1 VAEILPLPHPEGE
14 KGIAETM
21 RAFVNIAGSIA
32 VASLTVSAFMVAW
45 LPFEPWPMQA
55 AAQAGAPTPKQAVTK
70 PAAKKKAPAAKAA
83 PTAAP
88 TDANAKPARPPFGL
102 EDEADALVL
111 GMPDA
116 RAWGDSEDEF
126 ARLLPKMDGPWLAMS
141 GGGSDGAYA
150 AGLLTGMTKA
160 GNRPEFAVVT
170 GASIGALIAPYA
182 FLGPRY
188 DEELQKQFTTI
199 TAGDI
204 FEDRPTSD
212 SLMDSWPLKRT
223 IEKRVTPQ
231 LLADIAA
238 EHRRGRRLLAVTTNL
253 DAGRRVV
260 WNLGAIA
267 ARGDDK
273 ALALFRAVLLAS
285 ASIPGIFPPVVI
297 EAEAH
302 GKVFQELHNDGTITA
317 PFFIAPESMLAGTGT
332 VHLPTKQLYVIA
344 NAKLS
349 QQFDVTTMQ
358 TVGVLGRSISLALQS
373 GLRIELLLTLAA
385 AQKQGIGLSVA
396 QIDEEFQHPARGA
409 FDPEYMKALFDFA
422 VEQAKKGKTF
432 EAVVAGAPE
441 HRSDVGK

>member
-1 VAEILPLPHPEGE
+1 
-14 KGIAETM
+14 M
-21 RAFVNIAGSIA
+21 RAFTNTAGSIT
-32 VASLTVSAFMVAW
+32 VACLTLGAFLVARSP
-45 LPFEPWPMQA
+45 LEPWAAPA
-55 AAQAGAPTPKQAVTK
+55 AAQTGAPAAKQVAK
-70 PAAKKKAPAAKAA
+70 QPKKKAPAAKSAPKAA
-83 PTAAP
+83 VPAETN
-88 TDANAKPARPPFGL
+88 TKPGERPSFSL
-102 EDEADALVL
+102 EDEADAVVL
-111 GMPDA
+111 GMPEA

-126 ARLLPKMDGPWLAMS
+126 ARLLPTAQGPWLAMS

-150 AGLLTGMTKA
+150 AGLLTGLTET
-160 GNRPEFAVVT
+160 GNRPDFAVVT

-188 DEELQKQFTTI
+188 DEQLRQQFTTI

-223 IEKRVTPQ
+223 IEQRVTPQ

-253 DAGRRVV
+253 DAGRPVV

-273 ALALFRAVLLAS
+273 ALQLFRSVLLAS
-285 ASIPGIFPPVVI
+285 ASIPGVFPPVLI
-297 EAEAH
+297 AAESH
-302 GKVFQELHNDGTITA
+302 GKELQELHNDGTITA
-317 PFFIAPESMLAGTGT
+317 PFFIAPESVLAGTGT

-349 QQFDVTTMQ
+349 QQFDVTTPQ
-358 TVGVLGRSISLALQS
+358 TTIVLGRSISLALQS

-385 AQKQGIGLSVA
+385 TQKQGMSLSVA
-396 QIDEEFQHPARGA
+396 QIDPEFQHPARGA
-409 FDPEYMKALFDFA
+409 FDPEYMKALFDYA
-422 VEQAKKGKTF
+422 VEQAKKGKAF
-432 EAVVAGAPE
+432 ETVAAGSLDA
-441 HRSDVGK
+441 K

>member
-1 VAEILPLPHPEGE
+1 
-14 KGIAETM
+14 M
-21 RAFVNIAGSIA
+21 RAFINAAGTIT
-32 VASLTVSAFMVAW
+32 VAGLTFGAFLVAR
-45 LPFEPWPMQA
+45 LPFEPWRLQA
-55 AAQAGAPTPKQAVTK
+55 AAETGTPAPKQVAKQLKKKPPATKGAPATATPVET
-70 PAAKKKAPAAKAA
+70 
-83 PTAAP
+83 
-88 TDANAKPARPPFGL
+88 NARPGRQPFSL
-102 EDEADALVL
+102 EDEADAVVL
-111 GMPDA
+111 GIADA

-126 ARLLPKMDGPWLAMS
+126 ARLLPKVDGPWLAMS

-150 AGLLTGMTKA
+150 AGLLTGMTRV
-160 GNRPEFAVVT
+160 GNRPDFAVVT

-188 DEELQKQFTTI
+188 DEQLQQQFTTI

-253 DAGRRVV
+253 DAGRRVI

-267 ARGDDK
+267 ERGDDK

-285 ASIPGIFPPVVI
+285 ASIPGVFPPVVI
-297 EAEAH
+297 EASSH
-302 GKVFQELHNDGTITA
+302 GKELQELHNDGTITA
-317 PFFIAPESMLAGTGT
+317 PFFIAPESVLAGTGT

-344 NAKLS
+344 NAKLA
-349 QQFDVTTMQ
+349 QQFEMTTPEVT
-358 TVGVLGRSISLALQS
+358 VAVLGRSISLALQS

-385 AQKQGIGLSVA
+385 AQRQGISLNVA
-396 QIDEEFQHPARGA
+396 QIDSEFQHPARGA
-409 FDPEYMKALFDFA
+409 FDPDYMKALFDFG
-422 VEQAKKGKTF
+422 VEQAMKGKAF
-432 EAVVAGAPE
+432 ESVATDPTE
-441 HRSDVGK
+441 HRSDVAK

>member
-1 VAEILPLPHPEGE
+1 
-14 KGIAETM
+14 M
-21 RAFVNIAGSIA
+21 RVFTNAAGSIA
-32 VASLTVSAFMVAW
+32 VAGLTVCSFLVSR
-45 LPFEPWPMQA
+45 LPLEPWPVQA
-55 AAQAGAPTPKQAVTK
+55 VAQSATPAPKQAVK
-70 PAAKKKAPAAKAA
+70 PAPNLAAKPPKLKDGAA
-83 PTAAP
+83 KGGPKPGGTAE
-88 TDANAKPARPPFGL
+88 TNAKPARPEFTV
-102 EDEADALVL
+102 DDDNDAVVL
-111 GMPDA
+111 GIADA

-126 ARLLPKMDGPWLAMS
+126 AKLLPKAQGPWLAMS

-182 FLGPRY
+182 FLGSRY
-188 DEELQKQFTTI
+188 DDQLEKQFTTI

-223 IEKRVTPQ
+223 IEDRVTPQ

-238 EHRRGRRLLAVTTNL
+238 EHKRGRRLLAVTTNL

-260 WNLGAIA
+260 WNMGAIA

-285 ASIPGIFPPVVI
+285 ASIPGIFPPVMI
-297 EAEAH
+297 EVESH
-302 GKVFQELHNDGTITA
+302 GKTFQELHNDGTITA
-317 PFFIAPESMLAGTGT
+317 PFFIAPETVLAGTGT

-344 NAKLS
+344 NAKLT
-349 QQFDVTTMQ
+349 QQFEMTTPVQ
-358 TVGVLGRSISLALQS
+358 TTVVLGRSIALALQS

-385 AQKQGIGLSVA
+385 AQKQGISLSVA
-396 QIDEEFQHPARGA
+396 QIDPEFQHPSRGA
-409 FDPEYMKALFDFA
+409 FDPDYMKALFAFA

-432 EAVVAGAPE
+432 ETVAADPAQ
-441 HRSDVGK
+441 H

>member
-1 VAEILPLPHPEGE
+1 
-14 KGIAETM
+14 M
-21 RAFVNIAGSIA
+21 RAFINTAGSVT
-32 VASLTVSAFMVAW
+32 VAGLALGAFLVAG
-45 LPFEPWPMQA
+45 LPFEPWPVQALGQTGA
-55 AAQAGAPTPKQAVTK
+55 AAPKQVPK
-70 PAAKKKAPAAKAA
+70 QLKKKAPAAKGA
-83 PTAAP
+83 PKAGGPAET
-88 TDANAKPARPPFGL
+88 NAKPARPSFGL
-102 EDEADALVL
+102 EDEADAVVL
-111 GMPDA
+111 GMPEA

-126 ARLLPKMDGPWLAMS
+126 ARLLPKAEGPWLAMS

-150 AGLLTGMTKA
+150 AGLLIGMTQA

-188 DEELQKQFTTI
+188 DEQLRQQFTTI

-223 IEKRVTPQ
+223 IEQRVTPQ

-253 DAGRRVV
+253 DAGRRVI

-267 ARGDDK
+267 ERGDDK
-273 ALALFRAVLLAS
+273 ALQLFRSVLLAS
-285 ASIPGIFPPVVI
+285 ASIPGIFPPVLI
-297 EAEAH
+297 AAESH
-302 GKVFQELHNDGTITA
+302 GKELQELHNDGTITA
-317 PFFIAPESMLAGTGT
+317 PFFIAPESVLAGTGT

-349 QQFDVTTMQ
+349 QQFDVTAPQ
-358 TVGVLGRSISLALQS
+358 TSIVLGRSISLALQS

-385 AQKQGIGLSVA
+385 AQKQGVSLSVA
-396 QIDEEFQHPARGA
+396 QIDPEFQHPARGA
-409 FDPEYMKALFDFA
+409 FDPDYMKALFDFA
-422 VEQAKKGKTF
+422 VEQAKQGKAF
-432 EAVVAGAPE
+432 ETV
-441 HRSDVGK
+441 DVR

>member
-1 VAEILPLPHPEGE
+1 
-14 KGIAETM
+14 M
-21 RAFVNIAGSIA
+21 RASINTAGSIA
-32 VASLTVSAFMVAW
+32 VAGLTICAFLVAR
-45 LPFEPWPMQA
+45 LPFEPWPLQA
-55 AAQAGAPTPKQAVTK
+55 AAQTGTPAPKQVAK
-70 PAAKKKAPAAKAA
+70 QPKKKAPAATSAPKAGTPA
-83 PTAAP
+83 ET
-88 TDANAKPARPPFGL
+88 NAKPARPSFSL
-102 EDEADALVL
+102 EDEAEAVVL
-111 GMPDA
+111 GLPDA

-126 ARLLPKMDGPWLAMS
+126 ARLLPKVDGPWLAMS

-150 AGLLTGMTKA
+150 AGLLTGMSQA

-188 DEELQKQFTTI
+188 DAELAQQFTTI

-204 FEDRPTSD
+204 FEDRPTPD

-253 DAGRRVV
+253 DAGRRVI

-273 ALALFRAVLLAS
+273 ALQLFRAVLLAS
-285 ASIPGIFPPVVI
+285 ASIPGIFPPVMI
-297 EAEAH
+297 TAESH
-302 GKVFQELHNDGTITA
+302 GKELQELHNDGTITS
-317 PFFIAPESMLAGTGT
+317 PFFIAPESVLAGTGT

-349 QQFDVTTMQ
+349 QQFDVTTPQ
-358 TVGVLGRSISLALQS
+358 TTAVLGRSIALALQS

-385 AQKQGIGLSVA
+385 AQRQGMSLSVA
-396 QIDEEFQHPARGA
+396 QIDPEFQHPARGA
-409 FDPEYMKALFDFA
+409 FDPDYMKALFDFA
-422 VEQAKKGKTF
+422 VEQAKQGKAF
-432 EAVVAGAPE
+432 ETV
-441 HRSDVGK
+441 DVR

>member
-1 VAEILPLPHPEGE
+1 MAPKMRAHLTTVGSISIAGLTFCAFMLARLPL
-14 KGIAETM
+14 
-21 RAFVNIAGSIA
+21 
-32 VASLTVSAFMVAW
+32 
-45 LPFEPWPMQA
+45 EPWPATA
-55 AAQAGAPTPKQAVTK
+55 AAQTATPAAKQVAKQVKKKPAAPKGAPQAGAPAQ
-70 PAAKKKAPAAKAA
+70 
-83 PTAAP
+83 
-88 TDANAKPARPPFGL
+88 ANAKPTRPPFTL
-102 EDEADALVL
+102 EDQADAIVL
-111 GMPDA
+111 GIPDA

-126 ARLLPKMDGPWLAMS
+126 ARLLPKVEGPWLAMS

-150 AGLLTGMTKA
+150 AGLLTGMTQA
-160 GNRPEFAVVT
+160 GSRPEFAVVT

-188 DEELQKQFTTI
+188 DEDLHQQFTTI

-238 EHRRGRRLLAVTTNL
+238 EHRRGRRLLTVTTNL
-253 DAGRRVV
+253 DAGRRVI
-260 WNLGAIA
+260 WNMGAIA

-285 ASIPGIFPPVVI
+285 ASIPGIFPPVLI
-297 EAEAH
+297 DAESH
-302 GKVFQELHNDGTITA
+302 GKQFQELHNDGTITA
-317 PFFIAPESMLAGTGT
+317 PFFIAPESVLAGTGT

-344 NAKLS
+344 NAKLD
-349 QQFDVTTMQ
+349 QQFEMTTPEI
-358 TVGVLGRSISLALQS
+358 TTTVLGRSISLALQS

-385 AQKQGIGLSVA
+385 AQKQGIELNVA
-396 QIDEEFQHPARGA
+396 QIDPEFQHPARGA
-409 FDPEYMKALFDFA
+409 FDPDYMKALYDYA

-432 EAVVAGAPE
+432 ESVATASPE
-441 HRSDVGK
+441 HRSEAK

>member
-1 VAEILPLPHPEGE
+1 
-14 KGIAETM
+14 M
-21 RAFVNIAGSIA
+21 RAYLNTAGSVTIAGLTFCA
-32 VASLTVSAFMVAW
+32 FLVARVPL
-45 LPFEPWPMQA
+45 EPWPVQA
-55 AAQAGAPTPKQAVTK
+55 AAQTGTPAPKQVAK
-70 PAAKKKAPAAKAA
+70 EPKKKASDAKSAPKAA
-83 PTAAP
+83 AP
-88 TDANAKPARPPFGL
+88 AETNAKPERPAFSL
-102 EDEADALVL
+102 EDQADAVVL
-111 GMPDA
+111 GLPDA

-126 ARLLPKMDGPWLAMS
+126 ARLLPKVDGPWLAMS

-150 AGLLTGMTKA
+150 AGLLTGMTQA

-188 DEELQKQFTTI
+188 DEQLHEQFTTI

-238 EHRRGRRLLAVTTNL
+238 EHRRGRRLWAVTTNL
-253 DAGRRVV
+253 DAGRRVI
-260 WNLGAIA
+260 WNMGAIA

-285 ASIPGIFPPVVI
+285 ASIPGIFPPVLI
-297 EAEAH
+297 DSESH
-302 GKVFQELHNDGTITA
+302 GKTLQELHNDGTITA
-317 PFFIAPESMLAGTGT
+317 PFFIAPESVLAGTGT

-344 NAKLS
+344 NAKLE
-349 QQFDVTTMQ
+349 QQFEMTTPQ
-358 TVGVLGRSISLALQS
+358 ITTVVLGRSISLALQA
-373 GLRIELLLTLAA
+373 GMRIELLLTLAA
-385 AQKQGIGLSVA
+385 AQKQGITLSVA
-396 QIDEEFQHPARGA
+396 QIDPEFQHPARGA

-432 EAVVAGAPE
+432 ESVAAP
-441 HRSDVGK
+441 